1 MLHSVLSL
9 AAFAKAE
16 VDGGAIRA
24 YVVANQD
31 CRECVEE
38 AIGSGGAFARAL
50 ARVRVTLLDD
60 EVTGARPRPPARPL
74 ARPPARG
81 GRCRVPCEYLED

>member
-9 AAFAKAE
+9 AAFAAE
-16 VDGGAIRA
+16 ADGGAIRA

-31 CRECVEE
+31 CRECVEQ
-38 AIGSGGAFARAL
+38 AIGGGGAFARAL

-60 EVTGARPRPPARPL
+60 EVTGRRAAAPRPPRA
-74 ARPPARG
+74 
-81 GRCRVPCEYLED
+81 VPREYPVSTWRTR